1 MQALA
6 LDRPGPVNTNW
17 RPGPVNTNWGS
28 GSVNTNWR
36 PGPVNTNCGPGPAAR
51 VKARAGV
58 PAEGRRTG
66 NTNTRFEIFYKPE
79 QLKYY
84 VVQFNSKAELF
95 EGALSEAAVLRC
107 HSN

>member
-1 MQALA
+1 MVYAS
-6 LDRPGPVNTNW
+6 P
-17 RPGPVNTNWGS
+17 GS
-28 GSVNTNWR
+28 GQTRAGKYKLGARAGKHKLGIRAGKHKLETRAGKYKLW
-36 PGPVNTNCGPGPAAR
+36 AR